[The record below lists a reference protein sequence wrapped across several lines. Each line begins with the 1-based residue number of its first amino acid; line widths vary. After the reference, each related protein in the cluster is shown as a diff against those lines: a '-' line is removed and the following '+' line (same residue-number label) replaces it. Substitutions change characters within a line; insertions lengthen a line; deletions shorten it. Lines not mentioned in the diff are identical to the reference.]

1 MVAGGEVGGLVA
13 SLAEEDGSEDGLA
26 VAVASAVVQ
35 GFVRI
40 AGVLARTAY
49 LLTFVVEFI
58 FYVGFLDEV
67 EDELHGVHLAQSG
80 FAGLTVD
87 VAEHLVHFV
96 CLARFEELRDVGFEG
111 AVWIEPEWVG
121 HANGPYLVGIEGE
134 CEFSRELMVP

>member
-1 MVAGGEVGGLVA
+1 MVAGGKVGGLVS
-13 SLAEEDGSEDGLA
+13 SLAEEDGGEDGLA
-26 VAVASAVVQ
+26 VAVASAVVHS
-35 GFVRI
+35 FVRI

-49 LLTFVVEFI
+49 LFTFVVELI

-96 CLARFEELRDVGFEG
+96 CLARFEKLRDIGFEG
-111 AVWIEPEWVG
+111 AVGIEPEWVG
-121 HANGPYLVGIEGE
+121 HANGPYLVGVEGE
-134 CEFSRELMVP
+134 CEFAR